1 MFIEGLTLF
10 PTRLKYNTIKA
21 PESVNPKVQR
31 IFHLKIN
38 DSKSRLIACITTSSG
53 SIHFSGINLDSDFDK
68 EIICS
73 SRIKQL
79 YCDGQPILTSRNYQI
94 ALSSDHKE
102 LYIYDSSDGRSILI
116 GPDGIHEWKTS
127 FATQSDTVHSV
138 ICVSNVSDGN
148 YEWIFSIRGPDKG
161 SSLWCSSSDGRFDD
175 LKIQI
180 PANKHPWATCGVRSG
195 STLVFGTRSG
205 HVIYYD
211 AAKKVQFTSL
221 HSIHG
226 SNGVT
231 LIQKMDRSNGS
242 EFFTSGRNGQIVY
255 WDLDSLR
262 AGVPKREIRS
272 GVQWPI
278 EITEKAIYGFHSSY
292 FKVFDRENINS
303 PSLLFES
310 ECGGGHR
317 SCSFWIEKGHFYL
330 AYVKKGELH
339 MDSNRVLG
347 KILKIIKCVKLIG
360 RNLLVSYTSET
371 VTKLL
376 NLVKID

>member
-1 MFIEGLTLF
+1 MRKTLS
-10 PTRLKYNTIKA
+10 TYNTIKVT
-21 PESVNPKVQR
+21 ESVNPKVQR
-31 IFHLKIN
+31 IFHLKTN
-38 DSKSRLIACITTSSG
+38 DSKSRLIACIITSSG
-53 SIHFSGINLDSDFDK
+53 SIHFSSINLDSYDCKK
-68 EIICS
+68 EIICPT
-73 SRIKQL
+73 RIKQL
-79 YCDGQPILTSRNYQI
+79 YCDGKPILTSRNYQI

-102 LYIYDSSDGRSILI
+102 LYIYDSSDQRSILI
-116 GPDGIHEWKTS
+116 GPDKIHQWKTS
-127 FATQSDTVHSV
+127 PSTVSDTVHSV
-138 ICVSNVSDGN
+138 ICVTGSNGSNAN
-148 YEWIFSIRGPDKG
+148 YEWIFSMRRPDKG
-161 SSLWCSSSDGRFDD
+161 ADLWCSSSDGTFDN
-175 LKIQI
+175 LNIQI

-195 STLVFGTRSG
+195 SNLVFGTRSG

-211 AAKKVQFTSL
+211 AAKKVQFTSS

-231 LIQKMDRSNGS
+231 LIQQMDQNNGSNGS
-242 EFFTSGRNGQIVY
+242 EFFTAGRNGQIAY

-262 AGVPKREIRS
+262 SGVPKREIRS

-347 KILKIIKCVKLIG
+347 KI
-360 RNLLVSYTSET
+360 
-371 VTKLL
+371 
-376 NLVKID
+376 

>member
-1 MFIEGLTLF
+1 MRLSDGRRLYTVPRETTMGKTHATLF
-10 PTRLKYNTIKA
+10 PTKLKYNTMKA
-21 PESVNPKVQR
+21 PESMNSKVQR
-31 IFHLKIN
+31 VFHLKTN
-38 DSKSRLIACITTSSG
+38 DSKSCLIACIITSTG
-53 SIHFSGINLDSDFDK
+53 SIHFSSINVDSDFDK

-79 YCDGQPILTSRNYQI
+79 YCDGKPILTSRNYQI
-94 ALSSDHKE
+94 ALSSVHKE

-116 GPDGIHEWKTS
+116 GQDKIHQWKTS
-127 FATQSDTVHSV
+127 HVTQSDTVHSV
-138 ICVSNVSDGN
+138 ICVSNGSNGN
-148 YEWIFSIRGPDKG
+148 YEWIFSIRRPDKG
-161 SSLWCSSSDGRFDD
+161 AGLWCSSSDGRFDD
-175 LKIQI
+175 LNIQI
-180 PANKHPWATCGVRSG
+180 PASKHPWATCGVRSG
-195 STLVFGTRSG
+195 SNLVFGTRSG

-211 AAKKVQFTSL
+211 ATKKAQFTSL

-231 LIQKMDRSNGS
+231 LIQKMDQSNGS
-242 EFFTSGRNGQIVY
+242 EFFTAGRNGQIAY

-262 AGVPKREIRS
+262 LGVPKREIRS

-317 SCSFWIEKGHFYL
+317 SCSFWTEKGHFYL

-347 KILKIIKCVKLIG
+347 KI
-360 RNLLVSYTSET
+360 
-371 VTKLL
+371 
-376 NLVKID
+376 